1 MPPRIKITK
10 EMIVDTGVQLVRE
23 SGIESVNVRSIAERL
38 KCSTQPVLYS
48 FKTIEEVKR
57 AIYAKLDEFH
67 TNYLMNVQ
75 NDNILLGIGLNYI
88 RFAVSEPNCF
98 KFLFQSGYVRQNSM
112 LEIIDSEE
120 IKPIMSAME
129 NGLGMS
135 TEKTKEIFL
144 TISLF
149 AHGYASIIA
158 NNSMDFDEELVAR
171 HLESAFQGAVMAA
184 REDSV

>member
-10 EMIVDTGVQLVRE
+10 EMIVEAGVQLVRE
-23 SGIESVNVRSIAERL
+23 SGIENVNVRTIAERL

-57 AIYAKLDEFH
+57 AIYAKIDMFH
-67 TNYLMNVQ
+67 TEYLMNVQ
-75 NDNILLGIGLNYI
+75 DDNILLGIGLNYI
-88 RFAVSEPNCF
+88 RFAVNEPNCF
-98 KFLFQSGYVRQNSM
+98 KFLLQSGYVKEKNL
-112 LEIIDSEE
+112 LEIINSEE
-120 IKPIMSAME
+120 LTPVISAME

-135 TEKTKEIFL
+135 TEKTKEVFL

-171 HLESAFQGAVMAA
+171 HLERAFQGAVMAA